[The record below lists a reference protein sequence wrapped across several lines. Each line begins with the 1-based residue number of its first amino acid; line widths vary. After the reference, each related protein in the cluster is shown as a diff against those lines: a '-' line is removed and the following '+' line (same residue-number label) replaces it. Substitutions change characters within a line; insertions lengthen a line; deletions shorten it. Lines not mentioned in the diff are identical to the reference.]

1 MSDTGND
8 IPSDFGAAGAA
19 IVAFHSRDYD
29 IEEHERRTL
38 IQACR
43 TADLLERIAE
53 ESKGA
58 PLTVPSR
65 KTGDEISNPLF
76 VEKRHQEITLI
87 RLLASL
93 RLPTG
98 DEDDVKRPQRR
109 AGARGS
115 HPGRLRGLA

>member
-1 MSDTGND
+1 
-8 IPSDFGAAGAA
+8 
-19 IVAFHSRDYD
+19 V
-29 IEEHERRTL
+29 
-38 IQACR
+38 
-43 TADLLERIAE
+43 
-53 ESKGA
+53 
-58 PLTVPSR
+58 
-65 KTGDEISNPLF
+65 SNPLF